1 MPAMTWAERRAEP
14 LLYLVT
20 AVTTSIATFFA
31 LTLWRADLRVPFEY
45 SGDAIPTG
53 AHFKTVIE
61 EGWYEYQPRLGAP
74 AGQLYNDF
82 PTADNLHLIAAKVL
96 GLFTS
101 DWAVALNS
109 YFLLGFVFAA
119 LGAVW
124 FLRTCLVSRPL
135 TAALATLFA
144 IAPYHFARG
153 ESHLWLASYFAIPLG
168 LGLLVLMFRRERLWA
183 RGSAANPV
191 LAWVFSPATR
201 TTVWI
206 ALLATSSSYY
216 AVFFLI
222 LLAFT
227 GVVLLIRDRNWR
239 TFGAAVAAG
248 VATVVVM
255 LVNMLPDLAF
265 GWQNG
270 ANAGGLARSRSEAEI
285 YALKLSQLL
294 LPWPEHRVD
303 FLRQIRER
311 YDAIYPLV
319 SERPAL
325 GIIAACGL
333 IAAFI
338 FLAVNGLLKR
348 AGTITAPRWSI
359 VAALSS
365 LTFVAFLFASVGG
378 LATFISFFT
387 ASLRGWNR
395 MSIVIAMLSLAVV
408 GLLLDLLIGYLAARR
423 SWKAAAHTAAAIV
436 VSVALLVVGYIDQ
449 TPERPAERYAQTK
462 VQFAADRDWF
472 ESVESSLE
480 PSSMVL
486 LLPYIPYP
494 ESANSAGF
502 LAAEQLVGYLQT
514 NEIRWSNGGI
524 KGRPTADWPGQ
535 LSSYPTHQLVDLA
548 ATAGFSGIVIQRD
561 ALLDHGAELE
571 TVISQ
576 SLGTAPL
583 VSRNGQYSFF
593 DIADRATE
601 ITAAASDAAHE
612 AASASITNP
621 VTPYAVPSFFR
632 ENFESGSAT
641 PFRGPVGGSFKLA
654 NATDAAVPATLSFT
668 LTSDPHVT
676 TALVTLPD
684 GTKRSVTLVDGS
696 GTFSTRLNVD
706 PGTWDVG
713 VAFVGAE
720 RLPGSVSALSDMK
733 VIQEPLADFLATLP
747 PQ

>member
-1 MPAMTWAERRAEP
+1 MPATTWAGRRAEP

-20 AVTTSIATFFA
+20 ALITSVTTFFA

-45 SGDAIPTG
+45 SGDAIPTA

-74 AGQLYNDF
+74 AGQFYNDF
-82 PTADNLHLIAAKVL
+82 PTADNLHLIAAKVI

-109 YFLLGFVFAA
+109 YFLLGFVLAA
-119 LGAVW
+119 LAAVW

-135 TAALATLFA
+135 TVALATLFA

-168 LGLLVLMFRRERLWA
+168 LGLLVLLFRREKLWA
-183 RGSAANPV
+183 RGRAANPV
-191 LAWVFSPATR
+191 LGWMFSPASR
-201 TTVWI
+201 TIVWI

-227 GVVLLIRDRNWR
+227 GIVVLIRDRNWR
-239 TFGAAVAAG
+239 AFAGAVTAG

-255 LVNMLPDLAF
+255 LLNMLPDLAF

-270 ANAGGLARSRSEAEI
+270 ANAGGLDRSRSEAEI

-294 LPWPEHRVD
+294 LPWPEHRID
-303 FLRQIRER
+303 LLRELRAR
-311 YDAIYPLV
+311 YDASYPLV

-325 GIIAACGL
+325 GLIAACGL

-408 GLLLDLLIGYLAARR
+408 GLLVDLLINHLAERK
-423 SWKAAAHTAAAIV
+423 SWRPPAVTAAAIV
-436 VSVALLVVGYIDQ
+436 VSIAVLAVGFVDQ

-462 VQFAADRDWF
+462 AQFLADEEWF
-472 ESVESSLE
+472 ELVESSLE
-480 PSSMVL
+480 PSSKVL

-502 LAAEQLVGYLQT
+502 LAANQLVGYLQT
-514 NEIRWSNGGI
+514 QEVRWSNGGI

-535 LSSYPTHQLVDLA
+535 LSSYPTSQLADLA
-548 ATAGFSGIVIQRD
+548 ATAGFSGIVVQRD

-571 TVISQ
+571 TALSE
-576 SLGTAPL
+576 SLGTAPR

-593 DIADRATE
+593 DIDDRAAE
-601 ITAAASDAAHE
+601 ITADTPDAAHE

-621 VTPYAVPSFFR
+621 VTPYAVPSFVR
-632 ENFESGSAT
+632 EQFELGAAT
-641 PFRGPVGGSFKLA
+641 AFRGPVGGSFRLA
-654 NATDAAVPATLSFT
+654 NATDEAVPSTLSFT

-676 TALVTLPD
+676 TALVALPD
-684 GTKRSVTLVDGS
+684 GTKQSVALVDGS
-696 GTFSTRLNVD
+696 GTFSTHLDVE

-713 VAFVGAE
+713 VSFVGAE
-720 RLPGSVSALSDMK
+720 RVPGAVSALSDMK
-733 VIQEPLADFLATLP
+733 VVQEPLADFLVTLP